1 MSDTWE
7 RMKKESKEELEMREK
22 IIQLFIESK
31 FTYKRAVKVLSFA
44 QHQLE
49 DAALTQEIN
58 LPIHSVDDEQSN
70 LPGFQ

>member
-31 FTYKRAVKVLSFA
+31 FTYKRAVKVA
-44 QHQLE
+44 
-49 DAALTQEIN
+49 
-58 LPIHSVDDEQSN
+58 
-70 LPGFQ
+70 